1 MTQTKISARH
11 CCRDFFRYN
20 AQLHLLHETKK
31 IYAKITITRNQPYET
46 LMAKRNPMHNYPSSK
61 DDFDRLASRP
71 NTPQTMSPSYRLSF
85 ADIDFMTR
93 EELRPIRLQL
103 ELLKP
108 ELIQQERGINATV
121 VVFGSSRIP
130 EEKEA
135 KRRLAEAEQHARQ
148 KPDDPATQKKVRIAE
163 RIVAKSRYYEEAQ
176 KLGQMLSAI
185 CHETTNC
192 NLVVI
197 TGGGPGIMEAANRG
211 AHESGAETIGLNI
224 VLPHEQAP
232 NPYITPELC
241 FQFHYF
247 SIRKMH
253 FLLRAQA
260 LVAFPGGFGTLDE
273 LFETLTLIQTTKI
286 KPLPVLLF
294 GREFWEK
301 LIDFD
306 YMVDEGVIS
315 PQDINIFH
323 YVETAEEAAEIIREF
338 FNRHP
343 ENWGKE

>member
-1 MTQTKISARH
+1 
-11 CCRDFFRYN
+11 
-20 AQLHLLHETKK
+20 
-31 IYAKITITRNQPYET
+31 
-46 LMAKRNPMHNYPSSK
+46 MAKRNPMQNYPSSK
-61 DDFDRLASRP
+61 DDFDRVASRP
-71 NTPQTMSPSYRLSF
+71 DTLQTMSPSYRLSF

-130 EEKEA
+130 EEEEA
-135 KRRLAEAEQHARQ
+135 RRRLAEVEQLARQ
-148 KPDDPATQKKVRIAE
+148 APQDQILQKKVKVAE
-163 RIVAKSRYYEEAQ
+163 RIAAKSKYYEEAK
-176 KLGQMLSAI
+176 KLGEMLSTI
-185 CHETTNC
+185 CHKKTNC
-192 NLVVI
+192 SLVVI

-232 NPYITPELC
+232 NHYITPDLC

-315 PQDINIFH
+315 PQDINIFR
-323 YVETAEEAAEIIREF
+323 YVETAEEATEIIKDF
-338 FNRHP
+338 FNRSP
-343 ENWGKE
+343 ENGNGERK